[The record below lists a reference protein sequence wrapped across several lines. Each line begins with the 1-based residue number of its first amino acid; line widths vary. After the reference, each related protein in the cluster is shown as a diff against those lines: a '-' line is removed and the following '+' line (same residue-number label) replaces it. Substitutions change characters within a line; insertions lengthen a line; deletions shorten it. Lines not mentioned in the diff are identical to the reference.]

1 MKRLTVFFIMIL
13 CIVSCVKDGQGGVN
27 LKVGD
32 KVPDFT
38 VTMNDGT
45 TVTGEMLREG
55 VSLIMFF
62 TTGCKDCRQTLPH
75 IQRIYDEFLPKGVRF
90 AIISREDGPE
100 SVAAYWAENGFDMPY
115 SAQTDRK
122 MYNLFAKDRVPRVFV
137 NHQGVIRFSHSD
149 SPNPTYDLLKSDLE
163 SLLNN

>member
-1 MKRLTVFFIMIL
+1 
-13 CIVSCVKDGQGGVN
+13 
-27 LKVGD
+27 
-32 KVPDFT
+32 
-38 VTMNDGT
+38 
-45 TVTGEMLREG
+45 
-55 VSLIMFF
+55 MFF

-90 AIISREDGPE
+90 ALISREDGPE

-149 SPNPTYDLLKSDLE
+149 RPNPTYDLLKSDLE

>member
-1 MKRLTVFFIMIL
+1 MIL
-13 CIVSCVKDGQGGVN
+13 CIVSCIKDGQGGVD

-90 AIISREDGPE
+90 ALITEPPG
-100 SVAAYWAENGFDMPY
+100 
-115 SAQTDRK
+115 
-122 MYNLFAKDRVPRVFV
+122 
-137 NHQGVIRFSHSD
+137 
-149 SPNPTYDLLKSDLE
+149 NP
-163 SLLNN
+163 